1 MISRWLCSQGA
12 GALFLL
18 VAIGLSTTI
27 LLGQAQSETCSLPF
41 EHAGV
46 TFAIEKVDPDWAC
59 RLQDIVGHYTI
70 TTKVGPIRVGLSESL
85 YRDLLDRP
93 PLAASLINRLG
104 LGVYK
109 SEVRGP
115 GRFWGHD
122 GEGTG
127 GIVQLV
133 SQSRTARVY
142 YLEGSHESRLLPNIT
157 GKAVVFLKM
166 DQVKD
171 ADGLEAMDSTM
182 VSYTRLDNRL
192 LSGVVTLLRPFIGGT
207 VKRKLSKGVETVNR
221 LSIIMRQDPDRV
233 LREAMAPP
241 ALPDEDVAF
250 VKQALENLPHPS
262 GAAPPKT
269 ASP

>member
-1 MISRWLCSQGA
+1 MISGWMCGRRA
-12 GALFLL
+12 GPLAML

-27 LLGQAQSETCSLPF
+27 YSSLANSETCSLPS

-46 TFAIEKVDPDWAC
+46 SFSIEKVDPDWAC
-59 RLQDIVGHYTI
+59 RLQEIVDHYTI
-70 TTKVGPIRVGLSESL
+70 TTKVGPIRAGLSESL

-93 PLAASLINRLG
+93 PLAAALINRLG
-104 LGVYK
+104 LGLYK

-115 GRFWGHD
+115 DRYWGND

-133 SQSRTARVY
+133 SQSRTARIY
-142 YLEGSHESRLLPNIT
+142 YLEGSHESRLLPSIT

-166 DQVKD
+166 DSVKD
-171 ADGLEAMDSTM
+171 TDGLEAMDSTM
-182 VSYTRLDNRL
+182 VSYARLDNRI
-192 LSGVVTLLRPFIGGT
+192 LSRVVTLLRPFLGGT

-221 LSIIMRQDPDRV
+221 LSILMRQHPDRV
-233 LREAMAPP
+233 LSEAMNPP

-250 VKQALENLPHPS
+250 VRQALENLPHPS
-262 GAAPPKT
+262 VATPSRT
-269 ASP
+269 TSP

>member
-1 MISRWLCSQGA
+1 MISGWLCSQRA
-12 GALFLL
+12 GALSLL
-18 VAIGLSTTI
+18 VTIWLSTTI
-27 LLGQAQSETCSLPF
+27 LSDQAQSETCSLPF

-46 TFAIEKVDPDWAC
+46 TFSIEKVDPDWAC
-59 RLQDIVGHYTI
+59 RLQEIVDHYTI
-70 TTKVGPIRVGLSESL
+70 TTKVGPIRAGLSESL

-93 PLAASLINRLG
+93 PLAAALINRLG
-104 LGVYK
+104 LGSYK

-115 GRFWGHD
+115 GRYWGND

-133 SQSRTARVY
+133 SQSRTARIY

-157 GKAVVFLKM
+157 GKAIVFLKM
-166 DQVKD
+166 DSVKD
-171 ADGLEAMDSTM
+171 TDGMEAMDSTM
-182 VSYTRLDNRL
+182 VSYARLDNRL

-221 LSIIMRQDPDRV
+221 LSIVMRQDPDRV
-233 LREAMAPP
+233 LFVAMAPP
-241 ALPDEDVAF
+241 ALPDEDVVF
-250 VKQALENLPHPS
+250 VKQALESLLHPS
-262 GAAPPKT
+262 GATPPRT